1 MRIGLAREVFKEFQ
15 EKVKVSGTWCNAK
28 DTYGTRE
35 IHGRKGF
42 WEDVFANFEKDMG
55 GTIRRYDAIVSKWK
69 NSICPKVAAFGV
81 IYDGV
86 KRVDENESSDL
97 LWIRNRPKA
106 ISQPRKPTRCRLISS
121 IPNIEEKADEHEI
134 GPYLNEEEYQQL
146 LVDEAAFKEHLEEE
160 AKAKKERAIADKE
173 LEEFMKA
180 EQAQDELFRMEFEV
194 KSDSEYETD

>member
-1 MRIGLAREVFKEFQ
+1 MASSSLPWTTMEEITLCTA
-15 EKVKVSGTWCNAK
+15 WCNAK

-55 GTIRRYDAIVSKWK
+55 GTIRRYDAIP
-69 NSICPKVAAFGV
+69 NI
-81 IYDGV
+81 
-86 KRVDENESSDL
+86 KRAMDKKQTQSNLSTPE
-97 LWIRNRPKA
+97 
-106 ISQPRKPTRCRLISS
+106 KPPMSLIFS
-121 IPNIEEKADEHEI
+121 IPTIEEKADEHEI

-146 LVDEAAFKEHLEEE
+146 LVDETTFKEHLEEE
-160 AKAKKERAIADKE
+160 AKAEKERAIADKE

-180 EQAQDELFRMEFEV
+180 EQAHDELFRMEFGV